1 MTRTTTTAALS
12 ACAAAVVLA
21 ACGSDTPSSA
31 DTQAKREA
39 AQLKFARCMRS
50 HGVNVPDPKPGP
62 DGGPGNIRVGGPGKD
77 SIAPQVMQRANAA
90 CQKYLEAVAPKLS
103 PEQQTELRDQALK
116 FAQCMRS
123 HGVDMPDPEVGK
135 GGLRITIRGGAGGPG
150 KGSLNPNSPAFKDAQ
165 EACKAFQPKRPQV
178 QK

>member
-1 MTRTTTTAALS
+1 MTTTTTAATL
-12 ACAAAVVLA
+12 AGCAAALALA
-21 ACGSDTPSSA
+21 ACGSQTPSSA

-50 HGVNVPDPKPGP
+50 HGVDVPDPKPGP

-77 SIAPQVMQRANAA
+77 SIAPQAMQRANAA
-90 CQKYLEAVAPKLS
+90 CRKYLEAVAPKLS
-103 PEQQTELRDQALK
+103 PEEQAQLRDQALK

-135 GGLRITIRGGAGGPG
+135 GGLRITIRGGPG
-150 KGSLNPNSPAFKDAQ
+150 SKGALNPNSPAFNDAQ